1 MRVLKALLFLIPLIV
16 LGVILAVGILDN
28 KTVKRNLVEL
38 ANKKGLPAE
47 VEDLQL
53 SVHNGRAVFQ
63 GLSLADPETG
73 FTAKVSRVE
82 LTLDEEE
89 LLNGRRSIC
98 LFATNA
104 VITIPCDLFAALF
117 GGQAKLPFSQGGALL
132 NYSAEKVDAGKIPW
146 LLSKDQKSR
155 DPLFLSVAKLQG
167 GFIVFQG
174 KSAPLVWEIEELQG
188 KELAI
193 PPEKAQSPEAF
204 WSARLRGR
212 PETTFKGEVSSSIN
226 AEGKNIKTMNFSLTD
241 LPAEVLP
248 DLLPDEIGAWQC
260 KGGRFSAS
268 GQLNF
273 NEKDLLPGSVKI
285 SLRNLTVNTTQGPK
299 VASGK
304 KLKASIPALSLED
317 ANLDLEVKVDDKE
330 PYFHLEEAWENQKTK
345 VQSGRFEMMLDLKF

>member
-1 MRVLKALLFLIPLIV
+1 MRVLKAFLFLIPLVI
-16 LGVILAVGILDN
+16 LGVILAVGVLDN
-28 KTVKRNLVEL
+28 KTVKQNLMEL
-38 ANKKGLPAE
+38 AKRKGLPAE

-53 SVHNGRAVFQ
+53 TLHNGRAVFQ

-73 FTAKVSRVE
+73 FTAKVTKVE

-89 LLNGRRSIC
+89 LLKGRRSVC

-132 NYSAEKVDAGKIPW
+132 NYSAEKVDAGKIPY
-146 LLSKDQKSR
+146 LLSKDQKGK
-155 DPLFLSVAKLQG
+155 DPLFISLAKLQG

-174 KSAPLVWEIEELQG
+174 KQKPLVWEIEELQG
-188 KELAI
+188 KELAV
-193 PPEKAQSPEAF
+193 PPEKAKSPEAF
-204 WSARLRGR
+204 WSAVLKGY
-212 PETTFKGEVSSSIN
+212 PKTNFKGEVSSSVN
-226 AEGKNIKTMNFSLTD
+226 AEGESIKTMNFSLTD
-241 LPAEVLP
+241 LPAEILP
-248 DLLPDEIGAWQC
+248 DLLPEEIGAWQC
-260 KGGRFSAS
+260 KGGLFSAS

-273 NEKDLLPGSVKI
+273 NGKKLLPGSVKI
-285 SLRNLTVNTTQGPK
+285 SLRDLTVNTTQGPS

-304 KLKASIPALSLED
+304 KIKAAIPALSLED
-317 ANLDLEVKVDDKE
+317 ANLDLEVKVDDRS